1 MNQNLTPLADALREQ
16 IKQEYIPFD
25 VPGHKGNLKALSE
38 YFGEDCLLLDKNSR
52 AGIDY
57 LCQPRGVIREAEAL
71 AFFAEH
77 IAFRNNAIFKD
88 KFSGGRTADT
98 HFLFFGADGESGSV
112 FGNDKRGDTASTFAL
127 IGHRHDDISV
137 SVTTVGDEDFGSV

>member
-71 AFFAEH
+71 A
-77 IAFRNNAIFKD
+77 
-88 KFSGGRTADT
+88 ADA
-98 HFLFFGADGESGSV
+98 FGAAHAFFMVGG
-112 FGNDKRGDTASTFAL
+112 T
-127 IGHRHDDISV
+127 
-137 SVTTVGDEDFGSV
+137 TTV